1 MILQK
6 TNFIFFYFGAQKI
19 RFEKMA
25 RPRSLN
31 IAPFFL
37 THSIAL
43 KNIAPFFLTH
53 SIALKFSSSQFS
65 FRSKELI
72 DGALIE
78 FSLPRCSSGWLIIYE
93 ITVHSLLAVMNTD
106 FGIYEADFDKFKLII
121 SFVFLSN
128 TILCKRSLR
137 R

>member
-25 RPRSLN
+25 RPRSL
-31 IAPFFL
+31 
-37 THSIAL
+37 
-43 KNIAPFFLTH
+43 NIAPFFLTH

>member
-37 THSIAL
+37 TY
-43 KNIAPFFLTH
+43 